1 MSFVLTLCAVAL
13 SIALPLLALAFILRN
28 PRPSDYD
35 ENAIKRYNIERMKKQ
50 MRDGK

>member
-1 MSFVLTLCAVAL
+1 MSFVFTLCAVAL
-13 SIALPLLALAFILRN
+13 SIALPLLALAFIMRS

-35 ENAIKRYNIERMKKQ
+35 DNSIRRYNIERMKKQ